1 MVYDTS
7 VQMAHSAYFKLQFV
21 MSGKTRRWSSKK
33 RCLPLSALP
42 GSSRQTPLASG
53 HMLPRELMAMA
64 LLDPAF
70 MRELLLFHAQRTRS

>member
-1 MVYDTS
+1 
-7 VQMAHSAYFKLQFV
+7 
-21 MSGKTRRWSSKK
+21 
-33 RCLPLSALP
+33 LPLSALP